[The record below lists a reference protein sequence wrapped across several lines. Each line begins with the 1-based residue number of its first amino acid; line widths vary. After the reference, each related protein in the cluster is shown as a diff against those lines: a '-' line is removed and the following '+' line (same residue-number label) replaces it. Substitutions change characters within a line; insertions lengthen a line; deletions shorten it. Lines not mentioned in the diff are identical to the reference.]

1 MVNGSLCRAPV
12 VAVTLLLVVA
22 GSGIAASETIE
33 LSNGTLVRG
42 EILLK
47 KPDRIVVDLG
57 FQVIEIPT
65 DEIEQILSDE
75 LTDADQI
82 TLGIYQVDP
91 EAEVLT
97 VQENIARC
105 AEAVVQVRTPVGL
118 GSGFVIHPD
127 GYVITNQHVV
137 SGEHKI
143 SVTLFKQ
150 GESELE
156 HVQFKKVRIVAMS
169 PHADI
174 ALLKIEDG
182 GEHSFKTVPFG
193 DSTKLRQGQTVFAVG
208 SPLGLDRSVSE
219 GIISLTNRVLE
230 GKLFVQ
236 TTAQVNPGNSGGPL
250 FNLRGEVVGINDLK
264 LVGIGLEG
272 LSFAIPIN
280 ALKEF
285 LDNRSAFAFDAR
297 NPNAGFRY
305 NDPPAPGSP
314 AEK

>member
-1 MVNGSLCRAPV
+1 MLIAM
-12 VAVTLLLVVA
+12 TLLLA
-22 GSGIAASETIE
+22 LASAPLTAATIE
-33 LSNGTLVRG
+33 LTNGTSIRG
-42 EILLK
+42 VILLER
-47 KPDRIVVDLG
+47 PDRIVVDLG
-57 FQVIEIPT
+57 FKVIEVPASEVERI
-65 DEIEQILSDE
+65 ISDE
-75 LTDADQI
+75 EEHGEDARQLGMYGTDPARD
-82 TLGIYQVDP
+82 
-91 EAEVLT
+91 VLT
-97 VQENIARC
+97 VQENITRC
-105 AEAVVQVRTPVGL
+105 AEAVVQVRTPIAL

-137 SGEHKI
+137 SGEHQI
-143 SVTLFKQ
+143 SVTLFKH

-169 PHADI
+169 PHDDL

-182 GEHSFKTVPFG
+182 NGHTFRTVPFG
-193 DSTKLRQGQTVFAVG
+193 DSGKLHQGQKVFAVG

-219 GIISLTNRVLE
+219 GIVSQTNRVLD

-250 FNLRGEVVGINDLK
+250 FNLRGEVIGVNDLK
-264 LVGIGLEG
+264 LIGIGLEG

-280 ALKEF
+280 VLKQF

-305 NDPPAPGSP
+305 NDPPRPGSP
-314 AEK
+314 AVEQE

>member
-1 MVNGSLCRAPV
+1 MA
-12 VAVTLLLVVA
+12 LVLVA
-22 GSGIAASETIE
+22 GSGIALSETIE

-42 EILLK
+42 EIILQ

-57 FQVIEIPT
+57 FQVIEIPM
-65 DEIEQILSDE
+65 DEVAQIIGDESADSDQLEQ
-75 LTDADQI
+75 Q
-82 TLGIYQVDP
+82 GIYQVDP
-91 EAEVLT
+91 DADILT

-137 SGEHKI
+137 SGEHQI

-169 PHADI
+169 PHADL
-174 ALLKIEDG
+174 ALLKIEDTG
-182 GEHSFKTVPFG
+182 GHSFMTVPFG
-193 DSTKLRQGQTVFAVG
+193 DSNKLRQGQTVFAVG

-230 GKLFVQ
+230 GRLFVQ

-250 FNLRGEVVGINDLK
+250 FNLRGEVIGINDLK

-305 NDPPAPGSP
+305 NDPPVPGSP

>member
-1 MVNGSLCRAPV
+1 MVMA
-12 VAVTLLLVVA
+12 LLLVVA
-22 GSGIAASETIE
+22 GSGTAVSETIE

-42 EILLK
+42 EILLQ

-57 FQVIEIPT
+57 FQVIEIPM
-65 DEIEQILSDE
+65 DEVEQIISDE
-75 LTDADQI
+75 SADADQMAQ
-82 TLGIYQVDP
+82 LGIYQVDP
-91 EAEVLT
+91 SAEVLT
-97 VQENIARC
+97 VQENITRC

-137 SGEHKI
+137 SGEHQI

-182 GEHSFKTVPFG
+182 DDHSFKTVPFG

-250 FNLRGEVVGINDLK
+250 FNLRGQVIGINDLK

>member
-1 MVNGSLCRAPV
+1 
-12 VAVTLLLVVA
+12 
-22 GSGIAASETIE
+22 
-33 LSNGTLVRG
+33 
-42 EILLK
+42 
-47 KPDRIVVDLG
+47 
-57 FQVIEIPT
+57 
-65 DEIEQILSDE
+65 
-75 LTDADQI
+75 
-82 TLGIYQVDP
+82 
-91 EAEVLT
+91 VLT
-97 VQENIARC
+97 VQENIDRC

-137 SGEHKI
+137 SGEHQI
-143 SVTLFKQ
+143 TVTLFKQ

-156 HVQFKKVRIVAMS
+156 HVQYKKVRIVAMS
-169 PHADI
+169 PHADL

-182 GEHSFKTVPFG
+182 EDYRFKTVPFG
-193 DSTKLRQGQTVFAVG
+193 DSGTLRQGQTVFAVG

-250 FNLRGEVVGINDLK
+250 FNLRGEVIGINDLK

-280 ALKEF
+280 VLKEF
-285 LDNRSAFAFDAR
+285 LNNRSAFAFDAR

-305 NDPPAPGSP
+305 NDPPTPGSP
-314 AEK
+314 SDK